1 MEPEFLEVVQNDFP
15 VDTGEVQLLG
25 KDKPEI
31 ELLKTLTAE
40 YIKACNELFDVAV
53 TEAYEAK
60 ERKIMFEA
68 KEENLN
74 GVVGEYVRL
83 VQRTFDENIRLQ
95 KEHNEKI
102 ESLEKEHEIKVKK
115 LIQTRD
121 EEIITLNR
129 KIIEL
134 EKKINLVKN

>member
-1 MEPEFLEVVQNDFP
+1 MEPEFLELVQNDFP
-15 VDTGEVQLLG
+15 VDAGEVQLLG

-31 ELLKTLTAE
+31 ELLKTLTTE
-40 YIKACNELFDVAV
+40 YIKACNDLFNVAL
-53 TEAYEAK
+53 TDAYEPK

-83 VQRTFDENIRLQ
+83 VQKTFDENIRLQ

-102 ESLEKEHEIKVKK
+102 DSLEKEHEIKVKQ
-115 LIQTRD
+115 LIKDRD
-121 EEIITLNR
+121 EEIINLNR

-134 EKKINLVKN
+134 ERQINLVKN